1 MARFITRIQLQNA
14 TEHDYEKLHEE
25 MKKESFRLSSNY
37 QLHHDKN
44 NLPPPEYDC
53 EGNISLSDIT
63 ESAFRAARKIGK
75 SYSFTVIRY
84 KPISNNRRINTN

>member
-14 TEHDYEKLHEE
+14 TEDDYEKLHEE
-25 MKKESFRLSSNY
+25 MKKESFRLNSNY
-37 QLHHDKN
+37 QLHRDKN
-44 NLPPPEYDC
+44 NLPPLEYDC

-75 SYSFTVIRY
+75 TYSFTVIRY
-84 KPISNNRRINTN
+84 KTNSDYSRKNSN

>member
-14 TEHDYEKLHEE
+14 TEHDYEKLNEE
-25 MKKESFRLSSNY
+25 MKKESSRLNSKYHLQRKENVLFS
-37 QLHHDKN
+37 L
-44 NLPPPEYDC
+44 EYDC

-63 ESAFRAARKIGK
+63 ESAFRAARTIGK

-84 KPISNNRRINTN
+84 KTISDSRKNSN